1 MYSDKLLARFLE
13 PANIGDVEGADAVG
27 VEGNI
32 TCGDVVHL
40 AVKVEDGLITGA
52 RFRAQGCATA
62 IAAADVCCELVLGWT
77 ITAAQT
83 LELAEI
89 SAALDGIPEE
99 RENCAAI
106 GLGALR
112 SALEKIRSGSPV
124 PEPAP
129 EKV

>member
-13 PANIGDVEGADAVG
+13 PANIGDVEGADALG

-40 AVKVEDGLITGA
+40 SVKVEDGLITQA

-62 IAAADVCCELVLGWT
+62 IAAADACCELVVGWT

-89 SAALDGIPEE
+89 SAALGGVPEE
-99 RENCAAI
+99 RESCAAI

-112 SALEKIRSGSPV
+112 AALERIRSGA
-124 PEPAP
+124 PAP
-129 EKV
+129 EGSPSTV

>member
-1 MYSDKLLARFLE
+1 MYSEKLLARFLE
-13 PANIGDVEGADAVG
+13 PANTGDVEGADAVG

-40 AVKVEDGLITGA
+40 SVKVQDGLISAA

-62 IAAADVCCELVLGWT
+62 IAAADVCCELVRGWT

-89 SAALDGIPEE
+89 TAALGGIPEE
-99 RENCAAI
+99 RETCAAI

-112 SALEKIRSGSPV
+112 SALDKIRAGD
-124 PEPAP
+124 PAP
-129 EKV
+129 EGTPTTV

>member
-13 PANIGDVEGADAVG
+13 PANTGDVDDADALG

-40 AVKVEDGLITGA
+40 SVKVDDGLISAA

-89 SAALDGIPEE
+89 AAALGGIPEE

-106 GLGALR
+106 SLGALR
-112 SALEKIRSGSPV
+112 SALEKIRSGAQE
-124 PEPAP
+124 PEPAS

>member
-13 PANIGDVEGADAVG
+13 PANVGDVEDADAVG

-40 AVKVEDGLITGA
+40 SVKVQDGLISAA

-62 IAAADVCCELVLGWT
+62 IAAADFCCELVMGWT

-89 SAALDGIPEE
+89 SAALGGIPEE

-106 GLGALR
+106 ALGALR
-112 SALEKIRSGSPV
+112 SALESIRSGA
-124 PEPAP
+124 PAP
-129 EKV
+129 ERASTTV

>member
-1 MYSDKLLARFLE
+1 MYSDKLLARFLD
-13 PANIGDVEGADAVG
+13 PAKIVDLEDADALG
-27 VEGNI
+27 IEGNI

-40 AVKVEDGLITGA
+40 SVKVEDGLITKA

-62 IAAADVCCELVLGWT
+62 IAAADVCCELVTGWT

-89 SAALDGIPEE
+89 STALGGSPEE

-112 SALEKIRSGSPV
+112 SALEKIRSGALV
-124 PEPAP
+124 PEGAP
-129 EKV
+129 ENV

>member
-13 PANIGDVEGADAVG
+13 PANIGDVEDADAVG

-40 AVKVEDGLITGA
+40 SVKVQDGLIGAA

-83 LELAEI
+83 LGLAEI
-89 SAALDGIPEE
+89 SAALGGIPEE

-112 SALEKIRSGSPV
+112 SALERIKSGA
-124 PEPAP
+124 PAA
-129 EKV
+129 EGASTSA